1 MEGQTECVS
10 RVRRGRR
17 VGTVTAGRI
26 LSAATTLI
34 VVGLTV
40 TGCSSG
46 RKSVTTAP
54 LFSANSPW
62 RQAISTDPQVD
73 PNSVAMIAAVQPK
86 PGLFANL
93 VEFGIP
99 IYPVGADT
107 PTHDVNCTHDDFGI
121 CPFAGWPVPIPDG
134 AQANAGSDGVLV
146 TVDESSGV
154 SYEFWQA
161 VKDGDT
167 WSASFGAVNSIRGSG
182 WGGAAT
188 GAGAS
193 RLGGVVRIAEIAAG
207 EIPHALALQTQNACT
222 GSFRPPALKSDG
234 QSDAENCIPEGSR
247 LQLDPSL
254 DLNGLGLSHG
264 ELVVAKAMQRYG
276 GYVMDVSG
284 APLSVSFERDTGA
297 QPGSVGA
304 TYSEAGFRWDS
315 DAMEHVPWD
324 RLRVLK

>member
-1 MEGQTECVS
+1 MYGQAEQVPG
-10 RVRRGRR
+10 VGRAGR
-17 VGTVTAGRI
+17 VGTI
-26 LSAATTLI
+26 LLAAVAL
-34 VVGLTV
+34 VVAGLTV
-40 TGCSSG
+40 EGCSPQ
-46 RKSVTTAP
+46 RESVTAAS
-54 LFSANSPW
+54 LFSADSPW
-62 RQAISTDPQVD
+62 RQAISADPQVD
-73 PNSVAMIAAVQPK
+73 PNSAEMIGAVQPR

-107 PTHDVNCTHDDFGI
+107 PTYDVRCTHEDFGP

-134 AQANAGSDGVLV
+134 AKANAGSDGVLV
-146 TVDESSGV
+146 TVDESAGL

-193 RLGGVVRIAEIAAG
+193 RLGGVVRIAEIADG

-222 GSFRPPALKSDG
+222 NSFRPPALKSDG
-234 QSDAENCIPEGSR
+234 RSDAENCIPEGSR

-254 DLNGLGLSHG
+254 DLNGLALSRG
-264 ELVVAKAMQRYG
+264 ELAVARAMQRYG
-276 GYVMDVSG
+276 GYIMDVSG

-297 QPGSVGA
+297 QPGSLG
-304 TYSEAGFRWDS
+304 TSYSEAGFRWDS